1 MVDSKLIW
9 LDFER
14 KLVSHVDL
22 DSLET
27 GKHKDVADDDG
38 KVMWHLASCPGFTVR
53 EVLSS
58 YSYDEYRSHGVQI
71 NEINHLSVLRKKKIE
86 EACDKDLC
94 LM

>member
-22 DSLET
+22 DTLES
-27 GKHKDVADDDG
+27 GKSKDVTDDDG
-38 KVMWHLASCPGFTVR
+38 KVTWHLASCPGFTVR

-58 YSYDEYRSHGVQI
+58 YS
-71 NEINHLSVLRKKKIE
+71 
-86 EACDKDLC
+86 
-94 LM
+94 

>member
-22 DSLET
+22 DSLSET
-27 GKHKDVADDDG
+27 DSNKEVSETDG

-58 YSYDEYRSHGVQI
+58 YS
-71 NEINHLSVLRKKKIE
+71 
-86 EACDKDLC
+86 
-94 LM
+94 